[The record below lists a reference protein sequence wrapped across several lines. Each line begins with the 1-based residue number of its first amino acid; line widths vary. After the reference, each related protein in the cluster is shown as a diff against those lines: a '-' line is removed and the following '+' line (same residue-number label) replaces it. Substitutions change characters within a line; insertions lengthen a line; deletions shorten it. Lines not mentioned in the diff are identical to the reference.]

1 VGEDGLGRLT
11 KQSHAWFNVNI
22 RTHCKPLFNEANML
36 NLEAIYI
43 LNCLIYAKCNFN
55 KNDTHEF
62 NHNYNTRNKGNL
74 RHGQCRYTVTFNS
87 FIEQS
92 KRLYNML
99 PFEIRCL
106 DGKKFKNILTS
117 YLLKLCP
124 YNTQESIDSFK

>member
-1 VGEDGLGRLT
+1 
-11 KQSHAWFNVNI
+11 
-22 RTHCKPLFNEANML
+22 M
-36 NLEAIYI
+36 EAIYI

-55 KNDTHEF
+55 KKYTHEF
-62 NHNYNTRNKGNL
+62 IHNYNTRNKGNL
-74 RHGQCRYTVTFNS
+74 MPGQCRYTVTSNS

-106 DGKKFKNILTS
+106 DEKKFKNILTS

-124 YNTQESIDSFK
+124 YNVQGFIDSFK